1 MNTTAAIT
9 SSTRASPALRYI
21 LLGGFFAGLADWI
34 YPTVKF
40 VMDGK
45 PWTQP
50 WKGVAFGLVG
60 PAARDGGLGMVA
72 LGTALHF
79 FIAMAGAAIF
89 YWVVR
94 QAKWLPR
101 NWLLLAVI
109 YGIGIL
115 LVMNYVILPLSAIGR
130 GIYPLNEL
138 HIHAF
143 VHILLHGLPVGYC
156 VARGLKQ
163 AGA

>member
-9 SSTRASPALRYI
+9 SSSRASLALRYI

-34 YPTVKF
+34 YPTVKT
-40 VMDGK
+40 VMAGGS
-45 PWTQP
+45 WMQP
-50 WKGVAFGLVG
+50 WKGVAFGLIG
-60 PAARDGGLGMVA
+60 SAAKTGGFEVVV

-79 FIAMAGAAIF
+79 FISIAGAAIF
-89 YWVVR
+89 YVVVR
-94 QAKWLPR
+94 QMKWLPR

-130 GIYPLNEL
+130 GIYPLDQL
-138 HIHAF
+138 HFAVF
-143 VHILLHGLPVGYC
+143 WHIVLHGLPVGYF
-156 VARGLKQ
+156 VARALKQ
-163 AGA
+163 PA